1 MSSTVENHLHKEGEL
16 EHRFADGKWS
26 RSISRQQLE
35 ALLSEGGSFSRE
47 RRAQLQAAPGFAAS
61 VRTTARGLAQHHR
74 GNRLLN
80 AIMSDRGRFL
90 AALFV
95 LDLHFR
101 REEDGVGLTP
111 GRLKELCVEQSVCS
125 ATRAGALLALM
136 KLGGFVEAAPRGSD
150 GRLREL
156 IPTQK
161 LMAQQAARWRCYL
174 LGSEGL
180 LPNAARAQALLDD
193 PGFVSRAVRLMSA
206 HFRAGFRFVDH
217 APNMRLF
224 TDRNGGMFVLLSLL
238 AAERASS
245 DEPIQISI
253 SELARCTSTSR
264 AHVIKMLRDAE
275 TERLLHRGNE
285 GGIRILP
292 PLERDVGEFF
302 ALCYLWVTYM
312 ADAILGPRAT

>member
-1 MSSTVENHLHKEGEL
+1 MSSTVENHPHKEGKL
-16 EHRFADGKWS
+16 GDRFADGKWS
-26 RSISRQQLE
+26 RSISRKQLE
-35 ALLSEGGSFSRE
+35 ALLSAGAFSRE
-47 RRAQLQAAPGFAAS
+47 RRAQLQATPGFAAA

-80 AIMSDRGRFL
+80 AIISDRGRFL
-90 AALFV
+90 ATLFV

-111 GRLKELCVEQSVCS
+111 GRLKELCVEQNVCS

-136 KLGGFVEAAPRGSD
+136 KLGGFVEAAPRGPD

-156 IPTQK
+156 IPTPK
-161 LMAQQAARWRCYL
+161 LIAQQSARWRCYL
-174 LGSEGL
+174 IGSEAL
-180 LPNAARAQALLDD
+180 LANAARAQALLDD
-193 PGFVSRAVRLMSA
+193 PEFVSRAVRLMSA

-238 AAERASS
+238 ATDRVSS
-245 DEPIQISI
+245 DELIQISI

-275 TERLLHRGNE
+275 ADGLLHRGNG

-312 ADAILGPRAT
+312 ADVIVGQRPT

>member
-1 MSSTVENHLHKEGEL
+1 
-16 EHRFADGKWS
+16 
-26 RSISRQQLE
+26 
-35 ALLSEGGSFSRE
+35 
-47 RRAQLQAAPGFAAS
+47 
-61 VRTTARGLAQHHR
+61 
-74 GNRLLN
+74 
-80 AIMSDRGRFL
+80 MSDRGRFL
-90 AALFV
+90 ATLFV

-111 GRLKELCVEQSVCS
+111 GRLKELCVEQTVCS

-136 KLGGFVEAAPRGSD
+136 KLGGFVETAPRGPD

-156 IPTQK
+156 IPTPK
-161 LMAQQAARWRCYL
+161 LIAQQSARWRCYL
-174 LGSEGL
+174 IGSEAL

-193 PGFVSRAVRLMSA
+193 PEFVSRAVRLMSA
-206 HFRAGFRFVDH
+206 HFRGGFRFVDH

-238 AAERASS
+238 ATDRASS
-245 DEPIQISI
+245 DELIQISI

-275 TERLLHRGNE
+275 TDGLLHRGNG

-302 ALCYLWVTYM
+302 ALCYLWVTHM
-312 ADAILGPRAT
+312 AEVIVGQRPT